1 VTEGARLAG
10 RSRLRPRECRGD
22 GDVLRALGL
31 LLWVTARGG
40 ADALPPASGLRHAHA
55 PAPSGHRGCSC
66 CPPCPP
72 HPVSHSDGVLRRE
85 REGGG
90 GGGLEP
96 DRVHV
101 AHAWGNHNGEG

>member
-1 VTEGARLAG
+1 VRVRG
-10 RSRLRPRECRGD
+10 REREAGD
-22 GDVLRALGL
+22 GAVKRPPSRARAAPNRSDRDGL
-31 LLWVTARGG
+31 LWRV
-40 ADALPPASGLRHAHA
+40 LPS
-55 PAPSGHRGCSC
+55 
-66 CPPCPP
+66 PPPPLPP